1 MKFNKTKIG
10 YFAGGLVFGTAG
22 LAILASKEA
31 KKVYTACTA
40 AALRAKDCV
49 LDKVAEVQSGAGDV
63 VAEAKEVNE
72 QKAAEK
78 AAMLHTKKETTKT
91 TK

>member
-1 MKFNKTKIG
+1 MKVSKTKIG
-10 YFAGGLVFGTAG
+10 YFVGGLVFGTAG

-31 KKVYTACTA
+31 KKVYTVCTA

-72 QKAAEK
+72 RKAAEK
-78 AAMLHTKKETTKT
+78 AARLHTKEETTEAAE
-91 TK
+91 